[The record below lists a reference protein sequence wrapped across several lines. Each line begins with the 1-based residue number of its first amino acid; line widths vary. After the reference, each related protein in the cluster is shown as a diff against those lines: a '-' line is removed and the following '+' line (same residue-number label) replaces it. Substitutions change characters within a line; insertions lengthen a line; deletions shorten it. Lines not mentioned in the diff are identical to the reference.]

1 MLGTEYIEER
11 INTALKFSEG
21 DETQITFMAHDQA
34 LTRFANN
41 IIHQNVSESDG
52 TVTITVVLGKRTGSA
67 TTNDLSDEGLLK
79 TAERALTHARS
90 RQEDPDFPGLPEP
103 REIQAVQAFDEET
116 ASCDPEL
123 RAKAVGQICE
133 AAMDKNLTAFGAFN
147 TASTEVAVANS
158 KGVMVYHAGTRASLQ
173 TTISGNDGSSMAAG
187 SNRRVSQLDAD
198 EIGQAAIGRAS
209 RAQNPQPVEPGLYDV
224 VLGPYAVMDI
234 VGNLNWTG
242 IGARAVQEG
251 RSWMVGRMGKKA
263 MSPLISIWDDGLD
276 PAGAP
281 LPFDFEGLPRQKV
294 PIVEKGVV
302 RGPVYDRYTAAK
314 DGVETTG
321 HASPPNMQWVGGPFA
336 LHLFMEPGDSSQEE
350 MIRSTGRG
358 LYINSFWYTRTVH
371 PRDCVITG
379 MTRDGV
385 WLIEDGEL
393 AFPVKDMRFTQ
404 SYIEALANVISV
416 GRRRRLQISEYGS
429 TVFVPSLKISD
440 FNFTGVTA

>member
-11 INTALKFSEG
+11 INRALKFSES
-21 DETQITFMAHDQA
+21 DETQITFMAQDQA

-52 TVTITVVLGKRTGSA
+52 TVTITAVLGKRTGTA
-67 TTNDLSDEGLLK
+67 TTNDLSDEGLSK
-79 TAERALTHARS
+79 AAERALSHARS
-90 RQEDPDFPGLPEP
+90 RQADPDFPGLPEP
-103 REIQAVQAFDEET
+103 RAVQLVQAFDEET
-116 ASCDPEL
+116 ASYDPEL
-123 RAKAVGQICE
+123 RAIAVGQICE
-133 AAMDKNLTAFGAFN
+133 AAKGQNLTAFGAFS
-147 TASTEVAVANS
+147 TASAEVAVANS

-173 TTISGNDGSSMAAG
+173 TTISGDHGSSMDAA
-187 SNRRVSQLDAD
+187 SNWRVSHLDAD
-198 EIGQAAIGRAS
+198 EIGQAAIRRAM
-209 RAQNPQPVEPGLYDV
+209 RAQNPQPVEPGHYDV

-242 IGARAVQEG
+242 IGARTVQEG
-251 RSWMVGRMGKKA
+251 GSWMIGRMGKEA

-294 PIVEKGVV
+294 PIVEKGVI
-302 RGPVYDRYTAAK
+302 RGPVYDRYTAAI

-321 HASPPNMQWVGGPFA
+321 HASPPNMSWIGGPVAF
-336 LHLFMEPGDSSQEE
+336 HLFMEAGDTSQEE
-350 MIRSTGRG
+350 MIRSTARG

-371 PRDCVITG
+371 PRDCIITG

-385 WLIEDGEL
+385 WLIKDGEL
-393 AFPVKDMRFTQ
+393 SFPVKDLRFTQ

-416 GRRRRLQISEYGS
+416 GRSRRTQITEIGFS
-429 TVFVPSLKISD
+429 FCVPSLKISG